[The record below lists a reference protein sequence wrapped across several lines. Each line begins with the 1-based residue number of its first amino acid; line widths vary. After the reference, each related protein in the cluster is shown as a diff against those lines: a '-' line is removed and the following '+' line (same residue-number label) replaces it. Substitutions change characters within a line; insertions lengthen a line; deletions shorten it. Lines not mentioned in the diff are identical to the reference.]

1 MNAQDISVLI
11 VFGIMLTGFIYVNF
25 IFPKKVE
32 TEKKQK
38 EENK

>member
-11 VFGIMLTGFIYVNF
+11 VFGIMIIGFIYVNF
-25 IFPKKVE
+25 IFPKKNE
-32 TEKKQK
+32 IKKRQK